1 MDWSRVWEHFSIVAI
16 ASVFTIL
23 VGLALGF
30 AAHLNRRAGKVILAV
45 VDVLQTIP
53 ALALLGI
60 IMVFFGGSRTT
71 VVVGLVLYSLLPVVR
86 NTCTGLQNVSP
97 AVKEAARGCGMSKTY
112 RLFMVEFPIAFPTIF
127 TGIRIAVVT
136 SVSVAVFGTFV
147 GGGGLGQVI
156 YRGIYVQDMGR
167 ILFGTVSLMVMAV
180 LLDTVMS
187 LIEKRLYR
195 HQM

>member
-1 MDWSRVWEHFSIVAI
+1 MDWSRVWEHFTIVAI

-23 VGLALGF
+23 LGLLLGF
-30 AAHLNRRAGKVILAV
+30 TAHLNRRAGKVILAV

-71 VVVGLVLYSLLPVVR
+71 VIIGLVLYSLLPVVR
-86 NTCTGLQNVSP
+86 NTCTGLESVSP
-97 AVKEAARGCGMSKTY
+97 AVKEAALGMGMSKTY
-112 RLFMVEFPIAFPTIF
+112 RLFRVEFPIAFPTIF

-136 SVSVAVFGTFV
+136 SISVAVFGTFV

-156 YRGIYVQDMGR
+156 YRGIYVQDMSR

-180 LLDTVMS
+180 VLDFIMS
-187 LIEKRLYR
+187 LVEKRLYR

>member
-1 MDWSRVWEHFSIVAI
+1 MDWSRVWEHFTIVAI

-23 VGLALGF
+23 LGLLLGF
-30 AAHLNRRAGKVILAV
+30 TAHLNKRAGKVILAV

-71 VVVGLVLYSLLPVVR
+71 VIVGLVLYSLLPVVR
-86 NTCTGLQNVSP
+86 NTCTGLESVSP
-97 AVKEAARGCGMSKTY
+97 AVKEAALGMGMSKTY
-112 RLFMVEFPIAFPTIF
+112 RLFKVEFPIAFPTIF

-136 SVSVAVFGTFV
+136 SISVAVFGTLV

-156 YRGIYVQDMGR
+156 YRGIYVQDMTR

-180 LLDTVMS
+180 VLDFIMS
-187 LIEKRLYR
+187 LVEKRLYR

>member
-1 MDWSRVWEHFSIVAI
+1 MTASMILEHLSLVVAALIFAVLAGVPLGILCHFYPAARKIV
-16 ASVFTIL
+16 L
-23 VGLALGF
+23 
-30 AAHLNRRAGKVILAV
+30 RV
-45 VDVLQTIP
+45 VDLIQTTP

-71 VVVGLVLYSLLPVVR
+71 VIVGLVLYSLLPVVR
-86 NTCTGLQNVSP
+86 NTCTGLESVSP
-97 AVKEAARGCGMSKTY
+97 AVKEAALGMGMSKTY
-112 RLFMVEFPIAFPTIF
+112 RLFKVEFPIAFPTIF

-136 SVSVAVFGTFV
+136 SISVAVFGTFV

-156 YRGIYVQDMGR
+156 YRGIYVQDMTR

-180 LLDTVMS
+180 VLDFIMS
-187 LIEKRLYR
+187 LVEKRLYR

>member
-1 MDWSRVWEHFSIVAI
+1 MDWSRVWEHFTIVAI

-23 VGLALGF
+23 LGLLLGF
-30 AAHLNRRAGKVILAV
+30 TAHLNKRAGKVILAV

-71 VVVGLVLYSLLPVVR
+71 VIVGLVLYSLLPVVR
-86 NTCTGLQNVSP
+86 NTCTGLESVSP
-97 AVKEAARGCGMSKTY
+97 AVKEAALGMGMSKTY
-112 RLFMVEFPIAFPTIF
+112 RLFKVEFPIAFPTIF

-136 SVSVAVFGTFV
+136 SISVAVFGTFV

-156 YRGIYVQDMGR
+156 YRGIYVQDMTR
-167 ILFGTVSLMVMAV
+167 ILFGTVSMMVKNRNLHRRSV
-180 LLDTVMS
+180 S
-187 LIEKRLYR
+187 
-195 HQM
+195 

>member
-1 MDWSRVWEHFSIVAI
+1 MDWSRVWEHFTIVLI
-16 ASVFTIL
+16 ASIFTVI
-23 VGLALGF
+23 VGLLLGF

-45 VDVLQTIP
+45 VDLLQTIP

-60 IMVFFGGSRTT
+60 IMVFVGGSRTT

-86 NTCTGLQNVSP
+86 NTCTGLESVSP
-97 AVKEAARGCGMSKTY
+97 AVKEAALGMGMSKTY

-136 SVSVAVFGTFV
+136 SISVAVFGTFV

-180 LLDTVMS
+180 VLDAVMS
-187 LIEKRLYR
+187 IVEKRLYR

>member
-1 MDWSRVWEHFSIVAI
+1 MDWSRVWEHFTIVAI

-30 AAHLNRRAGKVILAV
+30 AAYLNRRAGKVILAV

-71 VVVGLVLYSLLPVVR
+71 VIVGLVLYSLLPVVR
-86 NTCTGLQNVSP
+86 NTCTGLNSVSP
-97 AVKEAARGCGMSKTY
+97 AVKEAALGMGMSKAY
-112 RLFMVEFPIAFPTIF
+112 RLFVVEFPIAFPTIF

-136 SVSVAVFGTFV
+136 SISVAVFGTFV

-187 LIEKRLYR
+187 VIEKRLYR
-195 HQM
+195 RQM

>member
-1 MDWSRVWEHFSIVAI
+1 MDWSRVWEHFTIVAI

-23 VGLALGF
+23 LGLLLGF
-30 AAHLNRRAGKVILAV
+30 TAHLNRKAGKVILAV

-71 VVVGLVLYSLLPVVR
+71 VIVGLVLYSLLPVVR
-86 NTCTGLQNVSP
+86 NTCTGLESVSP
-97 AVKEAARGCGMSKTY
+97 AVKEAALGMGMSKTY
-112 RLFMVEFPIAFPTIF
+112 RLFRVEFPIAFP
-127 TGIRIAVVT
+127 
-136 SVSVAVFGTFV
+136 TFV

-156 YRGIYVQDMGR
+156 YRGIYVQDMSR

-180 LLDTVMS
+180 VLDFIMS
-187 LIEKRLYR
+187 LVEKRLYR

>member
-1 MDWSRVWEHFSIVAI
+1 MDWSRVWEHFTIVAI

-23 VGLALGF
+23 LGLLLGF
-30 AAHLNRRAGKVILAV
+30 TAHLNRRAGKVILAV

-71 VVVGLVLYSLLPVVR
+71 VIVGLVLYSLLPVVR
-86 NTCTGLQNVSP
+86 NTCTGLESVSP
-97 AVKEAARGCGMSKTY
+97 AVKEAALGMGMSKTY
-112 RLFMVEFPIAFPTIF
+112 RLFRVEFPIAFPTIF

-136 SVSVAVFGTFV
+136 SISVAVFGTFV

-156 YRGIYVQDMGR
+156 YRGIYVQDMSR

-180 LLDTVMS
+180 VLDFIMS
-187 LIEKRLYR
+187 LVEKRLYR

>member
-1 MDWSRVWEHFSIVAI
+1 MDWSRVWEHFTIVAI

-23 VGLALGF
+23 LGLLLGF
-30 AAHLNRRAGKVILAV
+30 TAHLNKRAGKVILAV

-71 VVVGLVLYSLLPVVR
+71 VIVGLVLYSLLPVVR
-86 NTCTGLQNVSP
+86 NTCTGLESVSP
-97 AVKEAARGCGMSKTY
+97 AVKEAALGMGMSKTY
-112 RLFMVEFPIAFPTIF
+112 RLFKVEFPIAFPTIF

-136 SVSVAVFGTFV
+136 SISVAVFGTFV

-156 YRGIYVQDMGR
+156 YRGIYVQDMTR

-180 LLDTVMS
+180 VLDFIMS
-187 LIEKRLYR
+187 LVAKRLYR

>member
-1 MDWSRVWEHFSIVAI
+1 MDWSRVWEHFAIVAI

-23 VGLALGF
+23 LGLLLGF
-30 AAHLNRRAGKVILAV
+30 TAHLNKRAGKVILAV

-71 VVVGLVLYSLLPVVR
+71 VIVGLVLYSLLPVVR
-86 NTCTGLQNVSP
+86 NTCTGLESVSP
-97 AVKEAARGCGMSKTY
+97 AVKEAALGMGMSKTY
-112 RLFMVEFPIAFPTIF
+112 RLFKVEFPIAFPTIF

-136 SVSVAVFGTFV
+136 SISVAVFGTFV

-156 YRGIYVQDMGR
+156 YRGIYVQDMTR

-180 LLDTVMS
+180 VLDFIMS
-187 LIEKRLYR
+187 LVEKRLYR

>member
-1 MDWSRVWEHFSIVAI
+1 MDWSRVWEHFTIVAI

-23 VGLALGF
+23 LGLLLGF
-30 AAHLNRRAGKVILAV
+30 TAHLNKRAGKVILAV

-71 VVVGLVLYSLLPVVR
+71 VIVGLVLYSLLPVVR
-86 NTCTGLQNVSP
+86 NTCTGLESVSP
-97 AVKEAARGCGMSKTY
+97 AVKEAALGMGMSKTY
-112 RLFMVEFPIAFPTIF
+112 RLFRVEFPIAFPTIF

-136 SVSVAVFGTFV
+136 SISVAVFGTFV

-156 YRGIYVQDMGR
+156 YRGIYVQDMSR

-180 LLDTVMS
+180 VLDFIMS
-187 LIEKRLYR
+187 LVEKRLYR

>member
-1 MDWSRVWEHFSIVAI
+1 MDWSRVWEHFSIVLI
-16 ASVFTIL
+16 ASVFTVLFGL
-23 VGLALGF
+23 VLGF

-86 NTCTGLQNVSP
+86 NTCTGLESVSP
-97 AVKEAARGCGMSKTY
+97 AVKEAALGMGMSKTY

-136 SVSVAVFGTFV
+136 SISVAVFGTFV

-180 LLDTVMS
+180 ALDAVMS
-187 LIEKRLYR
+187 VIEKRLYR

>member
-1 MDWSRVWEHFSIVAI
+1 MDWSRVWEHFTIVAI

-23 VGLALGF
+23 LGLLLGF
-30 AAHLNRRAGKVILAV
+30 TAHLNRKAGKVILAV

-71 VVVGLVLYSLLPVVR
+71 VIVGLVLYSLLPVVR
-86 NTCTGLQNVSP
+86 NTCTGLESVSP
-97 AVKEAARGCGMSKTY
+97 AVKEAALGMGMSKTY
-112 RLFMVEFPIAFPTIF
+112 RLFRVEFPIAFPTIF

-136 SVSVAVFGTFV
+136 SISVAVFGTFV

-156 YRGIYVQDMGR
+156 YRGIYVQDMSR

-180 LLDTVMS
+180 VLDFIMS
-187 LIEKRLYR
+187 LVEKRLYR

>member
-1 MDWSRVWEHFSIVAI
+1 MDWSRVWEHFTIVAI

-23 VGLALGF
+23 LGLLLGF
-30 AAHLNRRAGKVILAV
+30 TAHLNRKAGKVILAV

-71 VVVGLVLYSLLPVVR
+71 VIVGLVLYSLLPVVR
-86 NTCTGLQNVSP
+86 NTCTGLESVSP
-97 AVKEAARGCGMSKTY
+97 AVKEAALGMGMSKTY
-112 RLFMVEFPIAFPTIF
+112 RLFRVEFPIAFPTIF

-136 SVSVAVFGTFV
+136 SISVAVFGTCV

-156 YRGIYVQDMGR
+156 YRGIYVQDMSR

-180 LLDTVMS
+180 VLDFIMS
-187 LIEKRLYR
+187 LVEKRLYR

>member
-1 MDWSRVWEHFSIVAI
+1 MDWSRVWEHFTIVAI

-23 VGLALGF
+23 LGLLLGF
-30 AAHLNRRAGKVILAV
+30 TAHLNKRAGKVILAV

-71 VVVGLVLYSLLPVVR
+71 VIVGLVLYSLLPVVR
-86 NTCTGLQNVSP
+86 NTCTGLESVSP
-97 AVKEAARGCGMSKTY
+97 AVKEAALGMGMSKTY
-112 RLFMVEFPIAFPTIF
+112 RLFKVEFPIAFPTIF

-136 SVSVAVFGTFV
+136 SISVAVFGTFV

-156 YRGIYVQDMGR
+156 YRGIYVQDMTR

-180 LLDTVMS
+180 VLDFIMS
-187 LIEKRLYR
+187 LVEKRLYR

>member
-1 MDWSRVWEHFSIVAI
+1 MDWSRVWEHFTIVLI
-16 ASVFTIL
+16 ASIFTVI
-23 VGLALGF
+23 VGLLLGF

-45 VDVLQTIP
+45 VDLLQTIP

-86 NTCTGLQNVSP
+86 NTCTGLESVSP
-97 AVKEAARGCGMSKTY
+97 AVKEAALGMGMSKTY

-136 SVSVAVFGTFV
+136 SISVAVFGTFV

-180 LLDTVMS
+180 VLDAVMS
-187 LIEKRLYR
+187 IVEKRLYR

>member
-1 MDWSRVWEHFSIVAI
+1 MDWSRVWEHFTIVLI
-16 ASVFTIL
+16 ASIFTVI
-23 VGLALGF
+23 VGLLLGF

-45 VDVLQTIP
+45 VDLLQTIP

-86 NTCTGLQNVSP
+86 NTCTGLENVSP
-97 AVKEAARGCGMSKTY
+97 AVKEAALGMGMSKTY

-136 SVSVAVFGTFV
+136 SISVAVFGTFV

-180 LLDTVMS
+180 VLDAVMS
-187 LIEKRLYR
+187 IVEKRLYR

>member
-1 MDWSRVWEHFSIVAI
+1 MDWSRVWEHFTIVAI

-23 VGLALGF
+23 LGLLLGF
-30 AAHLNRRAGKVILAV
+30 TAHLNKKAGKVILAV

-71 VVVGLVLYSLLPVVR
+71 VIVGLVLYSLLPVVR
-86 NTCTGLQNVSP
+86 NTCTGLESVSP
-97 AVKEAARGCGMSKTY
+97 AVKEAALGMGMSKTY
-112 RLFMVEFPIAFPTIF
+112 RLFKVEFPIAFPTIF

-136 SVSVAVFGTFV
+136 SISVAVFGTFV

-156 YRGIYVQDMGR
+156 YRGIYVQDMTR

-180 LLDTVMS
+180 VLDFIMS
-187 LIEKRLYR
+187 LVEKRLYR

>member
-1 MDWSRVWEHFSIVAI
+1 MDWSRVWEHFTIVLI
-16 ASVFTIL
+16 ASIFTVI
-23 VGLALGF
+23 VGLLLGF

-45 VDVLQTIP
+45 VDLLQTIP

-86 NTCTGLQNVSP
+86 NTCTGLESVSP
-97 AVKEAARGCGMSKTY
+97 AVKEAALGMGMSNTY

-136 SVSVAVFGTFV
+136 SISVAVFGTFV

-180 LLDTVMS
+180 VLDAVMS
-187 LIEKRLYR
+187 IVEKRLYR

>member
-1 MDWSRVWEHFSIVAI
+1 MDWSRVWEHFTIVAI

-23 VGLALGF
+23 LGLLLGF
-30 AAHLNRRAGKVILAV
+30 TAHLNKRAGKVILAV
-45 VDVLQTIP
+45 VDVMQTIP

-71 VVVGLVLYSLLPVVR
+71 VIVGLVLYSLLPVVR
-86 NTCTGLQNVSP
+86 NTCTGLESVSP
-97 AVKEAARGCGMSKTY
+97 AVKEAALGMGMSKTY
-112 RLFMVEFPIAFPTIF
+112 RLFKVEFPIAFPTIF

-136 SVSVAVFGTFV
+136 SISVAVFGTFV

-156 YRGIYVQDMGR
+156 YRGIYVQDMTR

-180 LLDTVMS
+180 VLDFIMS
-187 LIEKRLYR
+187 LVEKRLYR